1 MRRRTRL
8 QLTFGVIGA
17 LVLTLIVLLL
27 LVITSR
33 ADQRRAIEDAA
44 AAAAA
49 AASAAEEPPAENDP
63 WAGLEQQAIDRV
75 KARAV
80 AGVEGATTLGVRVD
94 AGVLAQHVALFA
106 EVGVERGTWFAQRM
120 EGAVY
125 EVRHD
130 YTFQGL
136 TFGPR
141 WFVQLNPE
149 GPAPEG
155 SDGIVATNAFAE
167 RLAMAD
173 PAENVRY
180 LNRADEVVQALTEHR
195 FGGGVRLG
203 SALLVYFMGRG
214 DADED
219 TDARVVG
226 WTVVP
231 RSIDPDGELVYEAYF
246 QWYEGDEAQDAA
258 WQVAYSNGA
267 PSFRPRDQRADDI
280 MARGN
285 EVVAD
290 DLIDIRPVSLR
301 DVDLP
306 PSEERDARRR
316 ALRYLLEDDRVVEA
330 VGALLAYRAQSSELE
345 YVNWHAVYTDG
356 VEGSCDVEYRFREDG
371 VERAVSWRVDSE
383 TGERVSTSEIAE
395 LAELALHPS
404 RVSAPEPAE
413 AEAPPTP

>member
-17 LVLTLIVLLL
+17 LILTLLVL
-27 LVITSR
+27 LVIVLKTR

-44 AAAAA
+44 
-49 AASAAEEPPAENDP
+49 SAAGPEVDLEPPPEDDP
-63 WAGLEQQAIDRV
+63 LAGLEQQAIDRV
-75 KARAV
+75 RSRAV
-80 AGVEGATTLGVRVD
+80 EGVDGTTTVGARLTSGVLQEHFELFADLGVSD
-94 AGVLAQHVALFA
+94 GA
-106 EVGVERGTWFAQRM
+106 WFAQRM
-120 EGAVY
+120 ESAVY
-125 EVRHD
+125 EVRFD
-130 YTFQGL
+130 YTFNDL

-141 WFVQLNPE
+141 WFVQLNPD
-149 GPAPEG
+149 GPAPDG
-155 SDGIVATNAFAE
+155 SDGVVSTNAFAD
-167 RLAMAD
+167 RLSMQD
-173 PAENVRY
+173 PGEDARY

-214 DADED
+214 ETNED
-219 TDARVVG
+219 SETRVVG

-231 RSIDPDGELVYEAYF
+231 RTIDPEGELVYTAYF

-258 WQVAYSNGA
+258 WQVAYRDGA

-301 DVDLP
+301 DVELP
-306 PSEERDARRR
+306 PQEERDPRRR
-316 ALRYLLEDDRVVEA
+316 ALRYLLDDDRVVEA
-330 VGALLAYRAQSSELE
+330 VGALLAYRAQTSELE
-345 YVNWHAVYTDG
+345 YVNWHATYTEG

-371 VERAVSWRVDSE
+371 EERAVAWRVDSE
-383 TGERVSTSEIAE
+383 SGARQSTSPVAE
-395 LAELALHPS
+395 LAEQALHPY
-404 RVSAPEPAE
+404 RVESEAPAE
-413 AEAPPTP
+413 P